1 MGDTE
6 EIFIDLVQR
15 LEEATVAA
23 ESAIIRLREANDNSL
38 TADYIDR
45 LYNAVE
51 KLEEHGWPNVS
62 RR

>member
-1 MGDTE
+1 MADTE
-6 EIFIDLVQR
+6 EIFIDLIRR

-23 ESAIIRLREANDNSL
+23 ESAMIRLREANDNSL

-51 KLEEHGWPNVS
+51 KLEEHG
-62 RR
+62 

>member
-45 LYNAVE
+45 LYSAVE
-51 KLEEHGWPNVS
+51 KLEEHGGPNV
-62 RR
+62 